1 MLSEKN
7 TQFNFV
13 AHQIDFFMCVCVWL
27 IIIIIFSLGKSLKPT
42 FFFVAIINANA
53 RVKHCEWLGIFKICQ
68 FTQQRHVKKGTK
80 LDSFSFLLL
89 LSNSYSG
96 YS

>member
-42 FFFVAIINANA
+42 FFL
-53 RVKHCEWLGIFKICQ
+53 WLSLMQMQELNIVNG
-68 FTQQRHVKKGTK
+68 
-80 LDSFSFLLL
+80 
-89 LSNSYSG
+89 
-96 YS
+96 